1 MRYEKENK
9 RFYHAS
15 PRRFQVGQTLTAS
28 CQVKKNYEWCEQGI
42 FVTDKP
48 AAHHTIYYDIQNK
61 GWHLY
66 EVEPLCRMKRGYYT
80 AEWIASQVVI
90 KNYVGVIGGRL
101 GVFMAGRTLQNTK
114 PFLSLNK
121 PQFQAFVVPYDSDYR
136 SSFECEYAKPDGE
149 MSENLLNKGFE
160 NYDFAETWAKSKAQK
175 GDIIYIF
182 DRRRIGN
189 KQRIRKEKIKV

>member
-9 RFYHAS
+9 RFFHAS
-15 PRRFQVGQTLTAS
+15 PRRFKIGQTLTAS
-28 CQVKKNYEWCEQGI
+28 QQVKKNYEWCEQGI

-48 AAHHTIYYDIQNK
+48 AAHHTIYHDIVNK

-66 EVEPLCRMKRGYYT
+66 EVEPLCRMKRGYYV
-80 AEWIASQVVI
+80 AEWIANQVVI

-101 GVFMAGRTLQNTK
+101 GVFVAGRSLQNQR

-121 PQFQAFVVPYDSDYR
+121 PRYQAFVIPYDSEYR
-136 SSFECEYAKPDGE
+136 NSLEGEFAKPWGDW
-149 MSENLLNKGFE
+149 SENLLNKGFGE
-160 NYDFAETWAKSKAQK
+160 YVFAESWAKSKAQK

-182 DRRRIGN
+182 DRRRNGN
-189 KQRIRKEKIKV
+189 TQRIRKERIK